1 MPRERRWILYPWV
14 VPKKARAWM
23 EGWVIHASHGAFLL
37 HDPFYYNY
45 VYNSPHTEPM
55 KDEE

>member
-1 MPRERRWILYPWV
+1 MDI
-14 VPKKARAWM
+14 VPMGRPQ
-23 EGWVIHASHGAFLL
+23 ESPCLDGGLGDSRAFLL